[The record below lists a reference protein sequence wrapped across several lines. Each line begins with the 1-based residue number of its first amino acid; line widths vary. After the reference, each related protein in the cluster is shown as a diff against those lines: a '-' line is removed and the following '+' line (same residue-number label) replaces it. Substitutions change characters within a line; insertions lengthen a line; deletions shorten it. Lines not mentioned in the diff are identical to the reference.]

1 MISSVFGSAI
11 VLILG
16 IVVFI
21 LLCFRGFNTAM
32 AAFIGACVVALGAAD
47 GWMNAIFSVFPS
59 GIGSF
64 VSGQAVLYF
73 SAGTFAFLMRETKS
87 GNAIADNMVKL
98 LGANRAPVVIVIIT
112 AIIQIAGVSTYVLV
126 APIALALMRA
136 ADMPISIGFAACV
149 GIPPLISF
157 MLPGVTAL
165 PNVIPTNFLG
175 TTIYAAPMMGVT
187 CALVGL
193 CMASAYLYF
202 IVKRSRKR
210 GEHFTEPGSTMA
222 GINAAKEGRYGEV
235 EVPPMWKGLLP
246 LASVLV
252 LAFVF
257 LNVFKMKSAQAVCVA
272 LWVSIAEVIVL
283 NWDVCIKKIT
293 VKNIIS
299 CGPMEIVPFMIMAGC
314 VYGFGNVTAASACF
328 EPLKAA
334 IMTINLNPY
343 FTAFITIALV
353 AALCADGIA
362 GMTLW
367 LGMFAETFLAM
378 PGVNPAALHRILVMS
393 ATTFDSLPHSGSIAG
408 AMAMFQTNHKES
420 YGHVFVLTVCFPTLL
435 ALLGVVMAILFY

>member
-1 MISSVFGSAI
+1 MITSVAGSAI
-11 VLILG
+11 VLVLG
-16 IVVFI
+16 IIVFI
-21 LLCFRGFNTAM
+21 LLCYRGFNTAM
-32 AAFIGACVVALGAAD
+32 AAFIAAMVVALGATD
-47 GWMNAIFSVFPS
+47 GWMDTIFKVFPS
-59 GIGSF
+59 GIGNF

-87 GNAIADNMVKL
+87 GNAIADNMVRI
-98 LGANRAPVVIVIIT
+98 LGANRAPIIIVIIT

-136 ADMPISIGFAACV
+136 SDMPISIGFASCV

-165 PNVIPTNFLG
+165 PNVIPTTFLG
-175 TTIYAAPMMGVT
+175 TTIYAAPMMGIICVI
-187 CALVGL
+187 VGL
-193 CMASAYLYF
+193 IMASAYLTF
-202 IVKRSRKR
+202 IVRRSRAR
-210 GEHFTEPGSTMA
+210 GEHFVEPGETMA
-222 GINAAKEGRYGEV
+222 GINAAREGRYGEV
-235 EVPPMWKGLLP
+235 EVPAMWKGLLP
-246 LASVLV
+246 LASVLI
-252 LAFVF
+252 LACVF
-257 LNVFKMKSAQAVCVA
+257 LNVFKLPSPYAVCIA
-272 LWVSIAEVIVL
+272 MWISIAEVIVM
-283 NWDVCIKKIT
+283 NWDVCIKQIT
-293 VKNIIS
+293 FKNIIS
-299 CGPMEIVPFMIMAGC
+299 CGAMEIVPFMIMAGC

-328 EPLKAA
+328 EPLKEA
-334 IMTINLNPY
+334 IMTIHLNPY

-420 YGHVFVLTVCFPTLL
+420 YGHVFVLTVIFPTIL
-435 ALLGVVMAILFY
+435 ALLGVGLAILFY